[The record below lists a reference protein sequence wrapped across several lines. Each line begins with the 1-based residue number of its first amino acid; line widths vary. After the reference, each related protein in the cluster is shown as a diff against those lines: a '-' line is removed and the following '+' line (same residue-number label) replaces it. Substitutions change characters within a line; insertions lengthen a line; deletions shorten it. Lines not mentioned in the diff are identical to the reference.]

1 MTDAEERVI
10 WECLRSTFWGSP
22 SPDGYTLDTLEVGA
36 GTLGRDLRY
45 RHHHHRRCYGFI
57 FPAFVWYRAGGWVVV
72 VVVMGGVIAGM
83 FWGFHGVSC
92 AVLARGCWS
101 DLTAV
106 NHRPSEGRTGG
117 IGFLLM
123 T

>member
-1 MTDAEERVI
+1 M
-10 WECLRSTFWGSP
+10 
-22 SPDGYTLDTLEVGA
+22 
-36 GTLGRDLRY
+36 
-45 RHHHHRRCYGFI
+45 
-57 FPAFVWYRAGGWVVV
+57 VV